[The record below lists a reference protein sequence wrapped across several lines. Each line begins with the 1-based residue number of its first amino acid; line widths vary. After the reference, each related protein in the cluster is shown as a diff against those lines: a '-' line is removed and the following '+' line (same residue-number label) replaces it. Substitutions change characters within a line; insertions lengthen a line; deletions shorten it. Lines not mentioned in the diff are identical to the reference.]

1 MLNAPIRTAMTSN
14 LITLSP
20 QDSLGQVRDLMLK
33 HHIHHVPIVEG
44 QKLVGIISSWD
55 LFKLGKSAEEYS
67 TMKAEEIMV
76 RKIAT
81 LGPDDHL
88 GAAAEVLR
96 EHLFHAVP
104 IVEDPSHELVGII
117 TSTDIIRLEFAKE
130 YPEDL
135 SPFVEENMR

>member
-1 MLNAPIRTAMTSN
+1 MLNAPISTAMTSN

-44 QKLVGIISSWD
+44 RKLVGIVSSWD

-67 TMKAEEIMV
+67 AMRADEVMV

-81 LGPDDHL
+81 LAPNDHL

-96 EHLFHAVP
+96 EHLFHAIP
-104 IVEDPSHELVGII
+104 IVEDTTRDLVGII
-117 TSTDIIRLEFAKE
+117 TSTDILRLEFARE

-135 SPFVEENMR
+135 SPFVAENM

>member
-1 MLNAPIRTAMTSN
+1 MLNAPISTAMTSN

-44 QKLVGIISSWD
+44 RKLVGIVSSWD

-67 TMKAEEIMV
+67 AMRADEIMV

-81 LGPDDHL
+81 LAPDDHL

-96 EHLFHAVP
+96 EHLFHAIP
-104 IVEDPSHELVGII
+104 IVEDTNRELVGII
-117 TSTDIIRLEFAKE
+117 TSTDILRLEFARE

-135 SPFVEENMR
+135 SPFVAENM